1 MEWLKQTESMTFVW
15 LSCCQEKW
23 GAFLLLAGLC
33 YHHRARGHSHLLALE
48 IYLIE
53 VSSDW
58 LFTFPATVYK
68 SFKISSQSFA
78 ACVHAQLCLTLCN
91 PMDYSPPGSSGHG
104 IFQARI
110 VDWVAIFSSGNLP
123 DPGIKLASL
132 LSPVLTGGF
141 FTSCAT
147 WEDHHLWRGSFNW
160 SGWMKPR
167 HWHFPK
173 SSLSSDSN
181 GQPISNTELVQGSH
195 ITT

>member
-1 MEWLKQTESMTFVW
+1 MISRKFQFGVCNYYKPCASAHTVREGKLYHKGEKEVGMVKANKESMTFFW

-53 VSSDW
+53 ISNDW
-58 LFTFPATVYK
+58 LFTFPATMYK
-68 SFKISSQSFA
+68 SFKFSSQSFA
-78 ACVHAQLCLTLCN
+78 ACVHAQLCLTLCD

-110 VDWVAIFSSGNLP
+110 MEWVAIFSSGNLP

-132 LSPVLTGGF
+132 MSPALAGMF
-141 FTSCAT
+141 FTPESP
-147 WEDHHLWRGSFNW
+147 R
-160 SGWMKPR
+160 KPLICSKT
-167 HWHFPK
+167 P
-173 SSLSSDSN
+173 
-181 GQPISNTELVQGSH
+181 
-195 ITT
+195 

>member
-78 ACVHAQLCLTLCN
+78 ACVHAKLLPSFHHYSAHSYFHLNILTSLFSSYHLSSSLNWLAC
-91 PMDYSPPGSSGHG
+91 PLYSELIQGRQGFRSHG
-104 IFQARI
+104 I
-110 VDWVAIFSSGNLP
+110 
-123 DPGIKLASL
+123 PGGASL
-132 LSPVLTGGF
+132 QISRGKFSRLRNSPVLLGQAP
-141 FTSCAT
+141 SV
-147 WEDHHLWRGSFNW
+147 
-160 SGWMKPR
+160 K
-167 HWHFPK
+167 K
-173 SSLSSDSN
+173 S
-181 GQPISNTELVQGSH
+181 
-195 ITT
+195 